1 MKYPTTNNYQQN
13 IHNLSEI
20 DVINEIYKS
29 KQAKLF
35 DDLMKGNYE
44 PYYTSHSEADMALA
58 NILAFWCARDYTQM
72 DSIFR
77 QSNLYRDKWDE
88 NVRIPHMVNKPYS
101 KQLMKLTTFI
111 PLNNKQK
118 ITRLDMH

>member
-1 MKYPTTNNYQQN
+1 LNTCFDTSVTSLYLPIDLPV

-44 PYYTSHSEADMALA
+44 PYYTSHSEADMAK
-58 NILAFWCARDYTQM
+58 ARSYLSLSHQ
-72 DSIFR
+72 I
-77 QSNLYRDKWDE
+77 
-88 NVRIPHMVNKPYS
+88 I
-101 KQLMKLTTFI
+101 
-111 PLNNKQK
+111 
-118 ITRLDMH
+118 

>member
-35 DDLMKGNYE
+35 DDLMKGTTNLT
-44 PYYTSHSEADMALA
+44 TSHSEADMALA
-58 NILAFWCARDYTQM
+58 NILAFVQEIIRKWIVFLD
-72 DSIFR
+72 
-77 QSNLYRDKWDE
+77 NLICIVISGMK
-88 NVRIPHMVNKPYS
+88 NVRIPYGEQTLFKAINEANNIY
-101 KQLMKLTTFI
+101 T
-111 PLNNKQK
+111 LNNK
-118 ITRLDMH
+118 RR